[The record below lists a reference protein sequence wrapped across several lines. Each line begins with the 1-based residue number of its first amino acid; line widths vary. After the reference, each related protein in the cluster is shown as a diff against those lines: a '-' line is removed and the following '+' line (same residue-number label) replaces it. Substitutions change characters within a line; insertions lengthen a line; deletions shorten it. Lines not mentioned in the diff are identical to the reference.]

1 MNDTASELEAI
12 RHTMAA
18 YNIAGDR
25 MRLEALAATFAPHGV
40 LETPTARM
48 EGREAI
54 LAGLGRGRGSDP
66 PASDTLRGP
75 TFVRHNLTTSLLDL
89 TSEVNAEARSYFM
102 VFTDIGPDHMG
113 CYVDR
118 LIKLDGRWLFE
129 HRRVLIDWMSERTL
143 FTNLLDAHRARRA
156 EVLARRASGGVLIE
170 GQRN

>member
-1 MNDTASELEAI
+1 MSDIANELEAI

-25 MRLEALAATFAPHGV
+25 MRLEDLADTFAPQGV

-54 LAGLGRGRGSDP
+54 LAGLGRGRGPDAP
-66 PASDTLRGP
+66 EPNARRGP

-89 TSEVNAEARSYFM
+89 TGEASANGRSYFI
-102 VFTDIGPDHMG
+102 VFTDVGPDHMG

-118 LIKLDGRWLFE
+118 FIKRDGRWLFE
-129 HRRVLIDWMSERTL
+129 NRRVLVDWMSEQTL
-143 FTNLLDAHRARRA
+143 FPHLLEAHRARRA
-156 EVLARRASGGVLIE
+156 DVLARRAT
-170 GQRN
+170 